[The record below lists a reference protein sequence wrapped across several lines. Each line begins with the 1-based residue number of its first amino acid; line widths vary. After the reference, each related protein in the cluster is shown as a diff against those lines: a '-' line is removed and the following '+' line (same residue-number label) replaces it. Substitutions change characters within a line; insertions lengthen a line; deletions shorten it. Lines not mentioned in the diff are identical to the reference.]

1 VSDVTL
7 TTSVAAPLSATVA
20 SLTPTYPSLALA
32 SQEGGQHPFRS
43 HHINNHNDDN
53 DVLPNPIP
61 ISRKLFVS
69 SLVLASPTLI
79 HPPNCP
85 DSERDDEDDN
95 DDDDEHL
102 GGDFMDTTY
111 KPPSVHRAL
120 MHREAVIFHKGHA
133 PLCGKAASRKQIH
146 FSDLGVGSRLHF
158 DFIRVLIISFAL
170 LLVLNLPVLVL
181 YSSGS
186 RINEEQQDLLGLYAL
201 MLGNLGSIDS
211 PSSSDWLMV
220 HLFGCRGHTI
230 GRIRQRDAAVLL
242 AAMDTLSCL
251 IFVGMI
257 WYLSRLVQHA
267 KSYYLSAKDFTVYV
281 TNLPP
286 NVLKEDLIDHFST
299 LYPLDV
305 ADWKGRPPP
314 ANGPPKLPVSGLVH
328 VDGDER
334 YSGKRVAEVTLAKKN
349 GRELHRY
356 LTHGEKALRL
366 KRLCTYLKKHRPTAG
381 RNPEPDYSRAE
392 HRLAKLEKDM
402 AAIAHS
408 LRKDARRSETE
419 LECVGAFVLFEYPES
434 AARCLQ
440 DYNSPNL
447 FACRCLPRQLLF
459 QGCHRLVVQLAPA
472 PDDVVWEN
480 LQVNNWTRFAHQQV
494 VNVLTILLLVISFVV
509 AVGVTNAKTQQ
520 SQHIPKFSL
529 CETEIPALFV
539 GDLSNLES
547 IAIASGPLSF
557 MSPIPDDCPTCYTQ
571 CLGALAG
578 VGIEADVTNAGV
590 RQVLIVVHSGS

>member
-1 VSDVTL
+1 MSD
-7 TTSVAAPLSATVA
+7 
-20 SLTPTYPSLALA
+20 
-32 SQEGGQHPFRS
+32 
-43 HHINNHNDDN
+43 
-53 DVLPNPIP
+53 
-61 ISRKLFVS
+61 
-69 SLVLASPTLI
+69 
-79 HPPNCP
+79 
-85 DSERDDEDDN
+85 
-95 DDDDEHL
+95 
-102 GGDFMDTTY
+102 
-111 KPPSVHRAL
+111 
-120 MHREAVIFHKGHA
+120 
-133 PLCGKAASRKQIH
+133 
-146 FSDLGVGSRLHF
+146 
-158 DFIRVLIISFAL
+158 
-170 LLVLNLPVLVL
+170 
-181 YSSGS
+181 
-186 RINEEQQDLLGLYAL
+186 
-201 MLGNLGSIDS
+201 
-211 PSSSDWLMV
+211 
-220 HLFGCRGHTI
+220 
-230 GRIRQRDAAVLL
+230 
-242 AAMDTLSCL
+242 
-251 IFVGMI
+251 
-257 WYLSRLVQHA
+257 
-267 KSYYLSAKDFTVYV
+267 
-281 TNLPP
+281 
-286 NVLKEDLIDHFST
+286 
-299 LYPLDV
+299 
-305 ADWKGRPPP
+305 
-314 ANGPPKLPVSGLVH
+314 LVH

-381 RNPEPDYSRAE
+381 RNTEPDYSRAE

-408 LRKDARRSETE
+408 LRKDARRSKTE

-447 FACRCLPRQLLF
+447 FARRCLPRQLLF

-480 LQVNNWTRFAHQQV
+480 LQVNNWTGFAHRQV

-520 SQHIPKFSL
+520 SQLIPKFSL

-539 GDLSNLES
+539 GELSNLES

-557 MSPIPDDCPTCYTQ
+557 MSPTPDDCPTCYTQ
-571 CLGALAG
+571 CLSALAG